1 MSAPSN
7 TNSNE
12 APEPMLE
19 SSLLRHLLALGQSL
33 GACSQV
39 LCATTEQCSTLT
51 RISFTFDDDMPFCT
65 CDPLESIRTDD
76 TILANS
82 TAIIPAAAANP
93 CTSPPP
99 SPALSAISTTAVDDD
114 EYPDSVSSA
123 FDSAFNS
130 LDITGILPPLP
141 AREVNYDHSWYVI
154 TISKEV
160 GVFCGWSN
168 VAPHVLGVP
177 GAYYKPAAD
186 QATAQAMYNSAFA
199 ARKVS
204 VVL

>member
-7 TNSNE
+7 TNSSE
-12 APEPMLE
+12 APDPMLR
-19 SSLLRHLLALGQSL
+19 SSPLRHLMALGQSL
-33 GACSQV
+33 GARSQV
-39 LCATTEQCSTLT
+39 LCATTDQRSTLT
-51 RISFTFDDDMPFCT
+51 RISFTFDDDMPFCS

-82 TAIIPAAAANP
+82 TAILPAATANP

-99 SPALSAISTTAVDDD
+99 SPALSAISTTIVDDN
-114 EYPDSVSSA
+114 ESVSSA
-123 FDSAFNS
+123 LDSAFNS
-130 LDITGILPPLP
+130 LDITGMLGPPP
-141 AREVNYDHSWYVI
+141 AREVNYDHSWYAV
-154 TISKEV
+154 TIGKKV

-168 VAPHVLGVP
+168 VAPHVIGVP

-186 QATAQAMYNSAFA
+186 QHVAQAIYNSAFA